1 MENTQ
6 TLQEWLNDIEHTH
19 DLIFS
24 LRNWRKGSE
33 ALERL
38 GWNDEMKLTDHFE
51 LTLTQEEA
59 EHIIAE
65 LDALDIEYTFVD
77 RDQSEI
83 IN

>member
-65 LDALDIEYTFVD
+65 LNALDLEYTFVD

>member
-65 LDALDIEYTFVD
+65 LNALDIEYTFVD